1 MGKGQVLV
9 IHGQKTIIVLVNRL
23 KMVLVGIVRYLKWMF
38 LAFLLGNFS
47 SPVFAQ
53 TIFWEDFDSY
63 RGEGFQANPVAGQL
77 DSDFW
82 SISGLSDGDLDFG
95 GSETSGD
102 YARGSSY
109 GGARTGGIYGFEL
122 GENSGDYILGAQA
135 TGTDFTPGSIQL
147 RFTNTTG
154 GDLQGLIVSYDI
166 AIFNDAD
173 RSNSFNFAH
182 KDDSGDTFTAI
193 PALDYTTP
201 EASDSSPTW
210 KTIRRTTTITGITL
224 AAGDDYFLQW
234 SLDGVGGTGSMD
246 QFGLNNV
253 LISAIPE
260 PSTYALFFGSIA
272 LGIAIWRKRRRAA

>member
-1 MGKGQVLV
+1 M
-9 IHGQKTIIVLVNRL
+9 
-23 KMVLVGIVRYLKWMF
+23 RYLKWMF

-47 SPVFAQ
+47 PLVSAQ

-63 RGEGFQANPVAGQL
+63 RGGGFQANPVAGQL

-102 YARGSSY
+102 FARGSSF

-122 GENSGDYILGAQA
+122 GENSGDYILGVQA
-135 TGTDFTPGSIQL
+135 TGADFTPGSIQL
-147 RFTNTTG
+147 RFINTTG

-166 AIFNDAD
+166 VVFNDQE

-182 KDDSGDTFTAI
+182 KDDSEDTFTAI
-193 PALDYTTP
+193 PDLNFTTP
-201 EASDSSPTW
+201 EASDSTPAW

-234 SLDGVGGTGSMD
+234 SSDGVGGTGSMD

-253 LISAIPE
+253 LISAISE

-272 LGIAIWRKRRRAA
+272 LGIAVWRKRRRAA

>member
-1 MGKGQVLV
+1 MVF
-9 IHGQKTIIVLVNRL
+9 HRQKKIIMLENPL
-23 KMVLVGIVRYLKWMF
+23 KMNFVGIVRYLKWMF
-38 LAFLLGNFS
+38 LALLLGNIS
-47 SPVFAQ
+47 SRVSAQ
-53 TIFWEDFDSY
+53 TIFWEDFDSF
-63 RGEGFQANPVAGQL
+63 RGGGFQANPVAGQL

-95 GSETSGD
+95 RSETTGD
-102 YARGSSY
+102 YTRGTSFDA
-109 GGARTGGIYGFEL
+109 ARTGGIYGFEL
-122 GENSGDYILGAQA
+122 GENSGDYILGVQPGGA
-135 TGTDFTPGSIQL
+135 DFTPGSIQL

-154 GDLQGLIVSYDI
+154 GALQGIIVRYEI
-166 AIFNDAD
+166 AVFNDQD

-193 PALDYTTP
+193 PALDFTTP
-201 EASDSSPTW
+201 ETADSSPTW

-234 SLDGVGGTGSMD
+234 SSDGVGGSGSMD